1 MQDLNKSPGIRMTL
15 RMRMI
20 LRMIMRMMLIHKD
33 NDNGYADMNVR
44 IKAIKTNMKLI
55 SNIHRSV
62 SIYIDF

>member
-1 MQDLNKSPGIRMTL
+1 MTL

-44 IKAIKTNMKLI
+44 IKTIKTNMKLI